1 MIDVKKNPSEEL
13 KKRINDV
20 SGYRACKF
28 VNAFTDMF
36 HDDESLNKKDEAVDS
51 KEISALYVKLIE
63 FKKKMCTH
71 PLANI
76 HCDYFCPF

>member
-36 HDDESLNKKDEAVDS
+36 HDDESLNKKDEAVIIFVRF
-51 KEISALYVKLIE
+51 EGQRSAS
-63 FKKKMCTH
+63 
-71 PLANI
+71 
-76 HCDYFCPF
+76 HCE